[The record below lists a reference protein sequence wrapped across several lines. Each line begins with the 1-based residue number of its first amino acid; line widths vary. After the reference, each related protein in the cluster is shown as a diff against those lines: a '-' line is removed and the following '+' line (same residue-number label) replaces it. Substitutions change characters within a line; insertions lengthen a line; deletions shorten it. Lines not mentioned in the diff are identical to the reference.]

1 MSTSTYVPRHLI
13 YNRPSPYEKGKWV
26 PQQRGAVTPRV
37 PVRRDYSQPERPRA
51 SPRSPNDAPR
61 APNHT
66 ESRPYIQPELPVPTS
81 EDILN
86 PKLKEDTKGKKSK
99 KSKKSKK
106 QLQNKPSKAKT
117 TEPDPLSKSLPSF
130 LSFFPRIFF
139 CCISTRPSY
148 TRIQHLIIPTS
159 QVCVDTRALRFLQS
173 LPRQEFLL
181 LNYIVQEVFTEDGVK
196 ILGRISDYDTLIENA
211 LTGQIRTVKRPWTA
225 GEREGYVEHTAG
237 LYARLLRKLGTYEKS
252 PMCEKVYGKKLEGR
266 RRRVFWCW
274 KLQQPNFSGPAQ
286 QPSSSSLAPEFIPLD
301 FLLLNFNHDRW
312 PSHHRRAKRHP
323 LHHSLESSCAWLVT
337 GFNNQSSFFYLA
349 RTFHHQQP
357 SSKSFLPTLA
367 AMDENMK
374 QLAQLLA
381 NSLDHSQNKEAER
394 QLKSV
399 ETTPGFPLMLLR
411 AVATP
416 ELPINVRLAGAL
428 FFKNLIRRSWT
439 DEEGNHKFAPS
450 DVTAIKS
457 ELLGV
462 MIQVPPNLQVQIG
475 EAISVIADSDFYKKW
490 ETLVEELA
498 SKLDPN
504 NPSVTIGVLNVA
516 HSIFKR
522 WRPLFRS
529 DELFLEIL
537 HVLKR
542 FGEPYLNLLKA
553 TDSLIESNKS
563 DKAKLTELYKML
575 NLLIKIFFDLS
586 CQDLP
591 QIFEENLSQI
601 LQLFHKYLTTS
612 NPLLAT
618 SDEEESGL
626 EEYVKAGI
634 CEILVLYMQKY
645 EDVFGPLTSD
655 FASATW
661 TLLTTTGLEPK
672 YDILVS
678 KALKFLTSVAGN
690 QRHKDVFSNALD
702 EVIQKII
709 IPNMTLRTSDEE
721 LFEDDPI
728 EFIRRDLEG
737 SDSDTRRR
745 AANDFLRQLM
755 EQSERIVTETTNKYI
770 QEFLAKGDWKS
781 RDTALYL
788 FNSIAIKGVVT
799 QYGVNSTN
807 LLVDIIGFFQQY
819 IVPDLSKSEVHPILR
834 VDAIRFIYTFRS
846 QFTKEQ
852 LNQIIPLLITHLG
865 SSEYVVFTYAAIT
878 IERILYLQVDK
889 KPVFTKEEI
898 GPASGSLL
906 TKLLGLITRDGRP
919 EKIAENEF
927 LMRCVMRILII
938 SREDASSSAE
948 VVLDNLIKITVEISK
963 NPSNPRFNHYHFE
976 ALGALIRF
984 VGPLDPTHFENALST
999 PFLGILQAEVAEFLP
1014 YVFQLLGL
1022 LLECNPGTPL
1032 PELYQ
1037 RLIYP
1042 ILAVTLWETRGNIP
1056 ALVRLLNAICARES
1070 KYILENQKI
1079 VPIFGIFQ
1087 KLLSVKST
1095 EASAFDLLDGLV
1107 ANFPTD
1113 ALNPYVGQVF
1123 NLIMI
1128 RLTGSRTGVLTS
1140 RFTKFF
1146 YTLAS
1151 RAENG
1156 MGPDWAI
1163 NAVDS
1168 VQAKVFG
1175 ELYKAFIIPET
1186 QKLTKFLDRKT
1197 AVVGLT
1203 KIVTSSRI
1211 ANVGGDYSNM
1221 WLGSIDALLKLLEV
1235 PPTPAE
1241 GGSGYDQ
1248 ATEVDLDD
1256 VSFSVSFATLNT
1268 ARKPITDPFPQIVD
1282 VRKWVG
1288 GEVKKSQAYQQ
1299 RNSQLGP
1306 DVRAVLDGYA

>member
-1 MSTSTYVPRHLI
+1 
-13 YNRPSPYEKGKWV
+13 
-26 PQQRGAVTPRV
+26 
-37 PVRRDYSQPERPRA
+37 
-51 SPRSPNDAPR
+51 
-61 APNHT
+61 
-66 ESRPYIQPELPVPTS
+66 
-81 EDILN
+81 
-86 PKLKEDTKGKKSK
+86 
-99 KSKKSKK
+99 
-106 QLQNKPSKAKT
+106 
-117 TEPDPLSKSLPSF
+117 
-130 LSFFPRIFF
+130 
-139 CCISTRPSY
+139 
-148 TRIQHLIIPTS
+148 
-159 QVCVDTRALRFLQS
+159 
-173 LPRQEFLL
+173 
-181 LNYIVQEVFTEDGVK
+181 
-196 ILGRISDYDTLIENA
+196 
-211 LTGQIRTVKRPWTA
+211 
-225 GEREGYVEHTAG
+225 
-237 LYARLLRKLGTYEKS
+237 
-252 PMCEKVYGKKLEGR
+252 
-266 RRRVFWCW
+266 
-274 KLQQPNFSGPAQ
+274 
-286 QPSSSSLAPEFIPLD
+286 
-301 FLLLNFNHDRW
+301 
-312 PSHHRRAKRHP
+312 
-323 LHHSLESSCAWLVT
+323 
-337 GFNNQSSFFYLA
+337 
-349 RTFHHQQP
+349 
-357 SSKSFLPTLA
+357 
-367 AMDENMK
+367 MDENMK

-411 AVATP
+411 TVATP

-450 DVTAIKS
+450 DVSAIKS

-462 MIQVPPNLQVQIG
+462 MIQVPSNLQIQIG

-490 ETLVEELA
+490 DTLVAELA

-504 NPSVTIGVLNVA
+504 NPAVTTGVLTVA

-529 DELFLEIL
+529 DELFLEII
-537 HVLKR
+537 HVLER

-553 TDSLIESNKS
+553 TDALIESSKT

-586 CQDLP
+586 CQELP
-591 QIFEENLSQI
+591 PVFEENLSNI

-618 SDEEESGL
+618 SDEDESGL

-645 EDVFGPLTSD
+645 EDVFGALTSD
-655 FASATW
+655 FANATW

-678 KALKFLTSVAGN
+678 KALKFLTSVGGN

-755 EQSERIVTETTNKYI
+755 EQSEGTVTETTNKYI
-770 QEFLAKGDWKS
+770 QEFLRKGDWKS

-799 QYGVNSTN
+799 QYGVSSTN
-807 LLVDIIGFFQQY
+807 LLVDIIGFFQQH
-819 IVPDLSKSEVHPILR
+819 IAPDLGKQAGDVHPILL
-834 VDAIRFIYTFRS
+834 VDAIRYIYTFRS
-846 QFTKEQ
+846 QFTKDQ
-852 LNQIIPLLITHLG
+852 LVQIIPLLINHLG
-865 SSEYVVFTYAAIT
+865 SSEYVIYTYSAIT

-889 KPVFTKEEI
+889 KPLFTKEEI
-898 GPASGSLL
+898 GPASGDLL
-906 TKLLGLITRDGRP
+906 TKLLRLITRDTRP

-938 SREDASSSAE
+938 CREDAASSTE
-948 VVLDNLIKITVEISK
+948 TVLDSLIKITVEISK

-984 VGPLDPTHFENALST
+984 VGPLNPTHFENALST
-999 PFLGILQAEVAEFLP
+999 PFLGILQAEVSEFLP

-1022 LLECNPGTPL
+1022 LLECNPDSPL

-1037 RLIYP
+1037 RLIDP

-1070 KYILENQKI
+1070 QHILKNQKI

-1095 EASAFDLLDGLV
+1095 EAAAFDLLDGLV
-1107 ANFPTD
+1107 INFPTD
-1113 ALNPYVGQVF
+1113 ALNPYIGQVF

-1128 RLTGSRTGVLTS
+1128 RLTGSRTETLTL

-1151 RAENG
+1151 RVEQH

-1175 ELYKAFIIPET
+1175 ELYKAFIIPAT
-1186 QKLTKFLDRKT
+1186 QKLTKFLDRKI

-1203 KIVTSSRI
+1203 RIVTASKI
-1211 ANVGGDYSNM
+1211 ATNGGDYSNM
-1221 WLGSIDALLKLLEV
+1221 WAGSINALLKLLEV

-1248 ATEVDLDD
+1248 TTEADLDD

-1268 ARKPITDPFPQIVD
+1268 ARKPVVDPFQQVVD

-1288 GEVKKSQAYQQ
+1288 GEVKKSEAYQQ
-1299 RNSQLGP
+1299 RNSELAG
-1306 DVRAVLDGYA
+1306 DIKAVLDGYA

>member
-1 MSTSTYVPRHLI
+1 M
-13 YNRPSPYEKGKWV
+13 
-26 PQQRGAVTPRV
+26 
-37 PVRRDYSQPERPRA
+37 
-51 SPRSPNDAPR
+51 DA
-61 APNHT
+61 
-66 ESRPYIQPELPVPTS
+66 
-81 EDILN
+81 
-86 PKLKEDTKGKKSK
+86 
-99 KSKKSKK
+99 
-106 QLQNKPSKAKT
+106 
-117 TEPDPLSKSLPSF
+117 
-130 LSFFPRIFF
+130 
-139 CCISTRPSY
+139 
-148 TRIQHLIIPTS
+148 
-159 QVCVDTRALRFLQS
+159 
-173 LPRQEFLL
+173 
-181 LNYIVQEVFTEDGVK
+181 
-196 ILGRISDYDTLIENA
+196 
-211 LTGQIRTVKRPWTA
+211 
-225 GEREGYVEHTAG
+225 
-237 LYARLLRKLGTYEKS
+237 
-252 PMCEKVYGKKLEGR
+252 
-266 RRRVFWCW
+266 
-274 KLQQPNFSGPAQ
+274 
-286 QPSSSSLAPEFIPLD
+286 
-301 FLLLNFNHDRW
+301 
-312 PSHHRRAKRHP
+312 
-323 LHHSLESSCAWLVT
+323 
-337 GFNNQSSFFYLA
+337 
-349 RTFHHQQP
+349 
-357 SSKSFLPTLA
+357 
-367 AMDENMK
+367 NMN

-381 NSLDHSQNKEAER
+381 NSLDHAQNREAEK

-411 AVATP
+411 TVATA

-439 DEEGNHKFAPS
+439 DEEGNHKFAAS
-450 DVTAIKS
+450 DVTAIKA

-490 ETLVEELA
+490 DTLVTELA

-504 NPSVTIGVLNVA
+504 NPSVTTGVLTVA

-537 HVLKR
+537 HVLDR
-542 FGEPYLNLLKA
+542 FGQPYLSLLQA
-553 TDSLIESNKS
+553 TDSLIESSKS

-586 CQDLP
+586 CQELP
-591 QIFEENLSQI
+591 PVFEDNLSSI
-601 LQLFHKYLTTS
+601 MQLFHKYLTTS

-618 SDEEESGL
+618 SEEDESGL

-645 EDVFGPLTSD
+645 EDAFGTLTSD

-690 QRHKDVFSNALD
+690 QRHKNVFGSALD

-755 EQSERIVTETTNKYI
+755 EQSEGPVTETTNKYI
-770 QEFLAKGDWKS
+770 QEFLKKGDWKS

-799 QYGVNSTN
+799 QYGVSSTN
-807 LLVDIIGFFQQY
+807 LLVDIIGFFQQH
-819 IVPDLSKSEVHPILR
+819 IAPDLSKAPNEVHPILR
-834 VDAIRFIYTFRS
+834 VDAIRYIYTFRS
-846 QFTKEQ
+846 QFTKDQ
-852 LNQIIPLLITHLG
+852 LVQVIPLLVTHLS
-865 SSEYVVFTYAAIT
+865 SSEYVVYTYSAIT
-878 IERILYLQVDK
+878 IERILYLQADK
-889 KPVFTKEEI
+889 KPLFTKEEI
-898 GPASGSLL
+898 GPASGELL
-906 TKLLGLITRDGRP
+906 KTLLALITKDTRP

-938 SREDASSSAE
+938 CREDSAANAE
-948 VVLDNLIKITVEISK
+948 DVLNSLIKITVEISK

-984 VGPLDPTHFENALST
+984 VGPVNPAGFENALSG
-999 PFLGILQAEVAEFLP
+999 PFFGILQHEVSEFLP

-1022 LLECNPGTPL
+1022 LLECNPKAPL
-1032 PELYQ
+1032 PEIYQ
-1037 RLIYP
+1037 RLIDP
-1042 ILAVTLWETRGNIP
+1042 ILAVTLWETRGNVP
-1056 ALVRLLNAICARES
+1056 ALVRLLNAVCARES
-1070 KYILENQKI
+1070 EYILKNQKI

-1087 KLLSVKST
+1087 KLLSAKST
-1095 EASAFDLLDGLV
+1095 EGSAFDLLDGLV
-1107 ANFPTD
+1107 ANFPTH
-1113 ALNPYVGQVF
+1113 ALNPYMGQVF

-1128 RLTGSRTGVLTS
+1128 RLTGSRTENLTS

-1146 YTLAS
+1146 YVLAS
-1151 RAENG
+1151 RVEQH

-1163 NAVDS
+1163 HAVDS

-1175 ELYKAFIIPET
+1175 ELYKAFIVPST

-1203 KIVTSSRI
+1203 RIVTSSKI
-1211 ANVGGDYSNM
+1211 AAADGEYANM
-1221 WLGSIDALLKLLEV
+1221 WAGSINALLKLLEV

-1241 GGSGYDQ
+1241 GGGAGYDQ
-1248 ATEVDLDD
+1248 TTETDLDD

-1268 ARKPITDPFPQIVD
+1268 ARKPLSDPFPEVVD
-1282 VRKWVG
+1282 ARKWVG
-1288 GEVKKSQAYQQ
+1288 GEVKRSQAYQQ
-1299 RNSQLGP
+1299 RNSELGA
-1306 DVRAVLDGYA
+1306 DVKAVLDGYA

>member
-1 MSTSTYVPRHLI
+1 
-13 YNRPSPYEKGKWV
+13 
-26 PQQRGAVTPRV
+26 
-37 PVRRDYSQPERPRA
+37 
-51 SPRSPNDAPR
+51 
-61 APNHT
+61 
-66 ESRPYIQPELPVPTS
+66 
-81 EDILN
+81 
-86 PKLKEDTKGKKSK
+86 
-99 KSKKSKK
+99 
-106 QLQNKPSKAKT
+106 
-117 TEPDPLSKSLPSF
+117 
-130 LSFFPRIFF
+130 
-139 CCISTRPSY
+139 
-148 TRIQHLIIPTS
+148 
-159 QVCVDTRALRFLQS
+159 
-173 LPRQEFLL
+173 
-181 LNYIVQEVFTEDGVK
+181 
-196 ILGRISDYDTLIENA
+196 
-211 LTGQIRTVKRPWTA
+211 
-225 GEREGYVEHTAG
+225 
-237 LYARLLRKLGTYEKS
+237 
-252 PMCEKVYGKKLEGR
+252 
-266 RRRVFWCW
+266 
-274 KLQQPNFSGPAQ
+274 
-286 QPSSSSLAPEFIPLD
+286 
-301 FLLLNFNHDRW
+301 
-312 PSHHRRAKRHP
+312 
-323 LHHSLESSCAWLVT
+323 
-337 GFNNQSSFFYLA
+337 
-349 RTFHHQQP
+349 
-357 SSKSFLPTLA
+357 
-367 AMDENMK
+367 MDENMK

-381 NSLDHSQNKEAER
+381 NSLDHSQNKEAEK

-411 AVATP
+411 TVATP
-416 ELPINVRLAGAL
+416 ELPITVRLAGAL

-439 DEEGNHKFAPS
+439 DEEGNHKFASS
-450 DVTAIKS
+450 DVAAIKS

-490 ETLVEELA
+490 DTLVAELA
-498 SKLDPN
+498 SRLDPN
-504 NPSVTIGVLNVA
+504 NPSVTTGVLTVA

-529 DELFLEIL
+529 DELFLEII
-537 HVLKR
+537 HVLER
-542 FGEPYLNLLKA
+542 FGGPYLKLLKA
-553 TDSLIESNKS
+553 TDSLIESSKS

-586 CQDLP
+586 CQELP
-591 QIFEENLSQI
+591 PVFEENLSHI
-601 LQLFHKYLTTS
+601 FQLFHKYLTTS
-612 NPLLAT
+612 SPLLAT
-618 SDEEESGL
+618 SDEEESGP

-645 EDVFGPLTSD
+645 EDVFGALTSD
-655 FASATW
+655 FANATW

-755 EQSERIVTETTNKYI
+755 EQSERTVTETTNKYI
-770 QEFLAKGDWKS
+770 HEFLAKGDWKS

-807 LLVDIIGFFQQY
+807 LLVDIIGFFQQH
-819 IVPDLSKSEVHPILR
+819 IAPDLSKGSVHPILR

-846 QFTKEQ
+846 QFTKDQ
-852 LNQIIPLLITHLG
+852 LIQIIPLLITHLG
-865 SSEYVVFTYAAIT
+865 SSEYVVYTYAAIT

-889 KPVFTKEEI
+889 KPLFAKEEI
-898 GPASGSLL
+898 GPASGELL
-906 TKLLGLITRDGRP
+906 TRLLGLITRDARP

-938 SREDASSSAE
+938 CREDAASHAE
-948 VVLDNLIKITVEISK
+948 TVLDNLIKITVEISK

-984 VGPLDPTHFENALST
+984 VGPLNPAHFENALST
-999 PFLGILQAEVAEFLP
+999 PFLGILQAEVSEFLP

-1022 LLECNPGTPL
+1022 LLECNPNTPL

-1037 RLIYP
+1037 RLIDP

-1070 KYILENQKI
+1070 QHILKNQKI

-1095 EASAFDLLDGLV
+1095 ESSAFDLLDGLV

-1113 ALNPYVGQVF
+1113 ALNPYIGQVF

-1128 RLTGSRTGVLTS
+1128 RLTGSRTEILTS

-1146 YTLAS
+1146 YVLAS
-1151 RAENG
+1151 RVQEG

-1163 NAVDS
+1163 SAVDS
-1168 VQAKVFG
+1168 VQSKVFG
-1175 ELYKAFIIPET
+1175 ELYKAFIIPAT

-1203 KIVTSSRI
+1203 RIVTSSKVAVI
-1211 ANVGGDYSNM
+1211 GGDYSNM
-1221 WLGSIDALLKLLEV
+1221 WAGSINALLKLLEV

-1241 GGSGYDQ
+1241 GGSGYDPT
-1248 ATEVDLDD
+1248 TEADLDD

-1268 ARKPITDPFPQIVD
+1268 ARKPVTDPFAHVVD

-1299 RNSQLGP
+1299 RNSELGG
-1306 DVRAVLDGYA
+1306 DVKAVLDGYA

>member
-1 MSTSTYVPRHLI
+1 
-13 YNRPSPYEKGKWV
+13 
-26 PQQRGAVTPRV
+26 
-37 PVRRDYSQPERPRA
+37 
-51 SPRSPNDAPR
+51 
-61 APNHT
+61 
-66 ESRPYIQPELPVPTS
+66 
-81 EDILN
+81 
-86 PKLKEDTKGKKSK
+86 
-99 KSKKSKK
+99 
-106 QLQNKPSKAKT
+106 
-117 TEPDPLSKSLPSF
+117 
-130 LSFFPRIFF
+130 
-139 CCISTRPSY
+139 
-148 TRIQHLIIPTS
+148 
-159 QVCVDTRALRFLQS
+159 
-173 LPRQEFLL
+173 
-181 LNYIVQEVFTEDGVK
+181 
-196 ILGRISDYDTLIENA
+196 
-211 LTGQIRTVKRPWTA
+211 
-225 GEREGYVEHTAG
+225 
-237 LYARLLRKLGTYEKS
+237 
-252 PMCEKVYGKKLEGR
+252 
-266 RRRVFWCW
+266 
-274 KLQQPNFSGPAQ
+274 
-286 QPSSSSLAPEFIPLD
+286 
-301 FLLLNFNHDRW
+301 
-312 PSHHRRAKRHP
+312 
-323 LHHSLESSCAWLVT
+323 
-337 GFNNQSSFFYLA
+337 
-349 RTFHHQQP
+349 
-357 SSKSFLPTLA
+357 
-367 AMDENMK
+367 MDENMK

-416 ELPINVRLAGAL
+416 DLPINVRLAGAL

-553 TDSLIESNKS
+553 TDSLIELNKT

-575 NLLIKIFFDLS
+575 NLLVKIFFDLS

-591 QIFEENLSQI
+591 QIFEENLSHI

-852 LNQIIPLLITHLG
+852 LTQIIPLLITHLG
-865 SSEYVVFTYAAIT
+865 SSEYVVFTYSAIT

-938 SREDASSSAE
+938 CREDASSSAE

-984 VGPLDPTHFENALST
+984 VGPLNPTHFENALSS

-1070 KYILENQKI
+1070 KHILENEKI

-1113 ALNPYVGQVF
+1113 ALNPYIGQVF

-1146 YTLAS
+1146 YALAS

-1203 KIVTSSRI
+1203 RIVTSSRI
-1211 ANVGGDYSNM
+1211 AAVGGDYSNM
-1221 WLGSIDALLKLLEV
+1221 WSGSIDALLKLLEV
-1235 PPTPAE
+1235 PPTPVE

-1248 ATEVDLDD
+1248 ATEADLDD

-1299 RNSQLGP
+1299 RNSQLGA
-1306 DVRAVLDGYA
+1306 DVKAVLDSYA